1 MKLVINIPCYN
12 EEKTLP
18 LVLKELPK
26 KIKGISKIEVQIVD
40 DGSTD
45 NTVEVARKFGVTRI
59 IRHKQNLGL
68 GTAFK
73 HGIEA
78 ALEAGADIFV
88 NTDGDNQYPGKYI
101 EALVQPIL
109 NHEADI
115 TVGNRTP
122 WKVSYFSAIKKFFQ
136 YWGNML
142 VRFIAGSDV
151 PDTVSGL
158 RAYSRD
164 ALLRLNITTK
174 FSYVLD
180 TIVQAERKGLVIVS
194 IPIHTNP
201 PTRKSRLFK
210 NIFHHMCKSL
220 VNVIR
225 CYVVYEPFKTFMTL
239 ATLFLLPALF
249 LGLRFLWYNFFTK
262 TGGAHIQSLI
272 LAAILFTL
280 AGLMFVLGILAEL
293 LGTNRKLVEE
303 QLYLTRKTIYR
314 KRK

>member
-18 LVLKELPK
+18 LVLREIPK
-26 KIKGISKIEVQIVD
+26 KIKGISKIEIQIVD

-45 NTVEVARKFGVTRI
+45 RTVEVAKKLGVHRI

-68 GTAFK
+68 GVAFK

-101 EALVQPIL
+101 KQLIQPIL
-109 NHEADI
+109 KHEADMVI
-115 TVGNRTP
+115 GNRTP
-122 WKVSYFSAIKKFFQ
+122 WKIGHFSAIKKFFQ
-136 YWGNML
+136 YWGNIL
-142 VRFIAGSDV
+142 VRWIAGSDV
-151 PDTVSGL
+151 PDTVSGF
-158 RAYSRD
+158 RAYSRE
-164 ALLRLNITTK
+164 AMLRLNITTR

-194 IPIHTNP
+194 IPITTNP
-201 PTRKSRLFK
+201 PTRKSRLFR
-210 NIFHHMCKSL
+210 NIFQHMTKSF
-220 VNVIR
+220 VNVLR
-225 CYVVYEPFKTFMTL
+225 CYMIYEPFKTFMTF
-239 ATLFLLPALF
+239 ATLFFLPAFF
-249 LGLRFLWYNFFTK
+249 LGVRFLYYNFFTK

-280 AGLMFVLGILAEL
+280 SGLMFVLGIIAEL
-293 LGTNRKLVEE
+293 LGTNRKLHEE
-303 QLYLTRKTIYR
+303 MLYLARKKIY
-314 KRK
+314 K